1 MRYKKIET
9 QIKHDKVRNEHIQ
22 EIQRLEKM
30 LTFIPFN
37 SEDYTRINERL
48 NLMVRQLKLYDKIM
62 YER

>member
-9 QIKHDKVRNEHIQ
+9 RIRHDKVRNEHIQ